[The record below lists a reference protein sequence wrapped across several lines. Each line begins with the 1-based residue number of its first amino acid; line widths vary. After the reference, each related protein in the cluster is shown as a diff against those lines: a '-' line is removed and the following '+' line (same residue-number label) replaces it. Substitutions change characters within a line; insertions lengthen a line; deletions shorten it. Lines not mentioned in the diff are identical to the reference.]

1 MGSPAIGNRVPA
13 RGRPGA
19 TAASTKVVVRC
30 RARYHIP
37 PGPVAGISWDTARA
51 PAAYASGA
59 GPMQRGHLATRTR
72 RRPRP
77 GRQQEGC
84 VPHAVN
90 DLSLSGQPVRDACAG
105 SSVWP
110 HCPARKCSLQGD
122 ADRCCAQ
129 DDPAQQHVAARLPQH
144 SAITPMT
151 SWPGFS
157 SGHARLT
164 RAPCRWHGIRRAV
177 RRPGRSCGHRC
188 LHGRSFRAALAV
200 GLGEVGG
207 RTLIVLPLLNVG
219 VDDLAG
225 PPRPCRNRLPC
236 CCPRGSDQRWPGG
249 GAACPDSDRGS
260 ARCCRPGCLVWR

>member
-1 MGSPAIGNRVPA
+1 MPGSDGPGMGSPAIRNRVPA
-13 RGRPGA
+13 RRRPGA
-19 TAASTKVVVRC
+19 TGPAPSGRQV
-30 RARYHIP
+30 
-37 PGPVAGISWDTARA
+37 PGPVSHSAGTGRGHQLGHGACTGGVRERRGARA
-51 PAAYASGA
+51 ARPSSHPDPPAA
-59 GPMQRGHLATRTR
+59 
-72 RRPRP
+72 RP

-90 DLSLSGQPVRDACAG
+90 DLSLSGQPVRDAWAG

-110 HCPARKCSLQGD
+110 HCPARKCSLQDD

-157 SGHARLT
+157 SGRARL
-164 RAPCRWHGIRRAV
+164 RRAAPCRWHSIRRAV

-207 RTLIVLPLLNVG
+207 RTLIASVE
-219 VDDLAG
+219 
-225 PPRPCRNRLPC
+225 
-236 CCPRGSDQRWPGG
+236 RGR
-249 GAACPDSDRGS
+249 
-260 ARCCRPGCLVWR
+260 

>member
-1 MGSPAIGNRVPA
+1 MAVKAQVTAAPDHA
-13 RGRPGA
+13 RLGRPGHGEPGNRESRPCA
-19 TAASTKVVVRC
+19 SAAGRHRGQHQAVVRC

-59 GPMQRGHLATRTR
+59 GPVQRGHLATRTR

-90 DLSLSGQPVRDACAG
+90 DLSLSGQPVRDAWAG

-110 HCPARKCSLQGD
+110 HCPAGKCSLQGD

-129 DDPAQQHVAARLPQH
+129 DDPAQRRCRASPAALCH
-144 SAITPMT
+144 TPMT

-157 SGHARLT
+157 SGRARLR
-164 RAPCRWHGIRRAV
+164 RARLVVGIVSGRAV

-207 RTLIVLPLLNVG
+207 RKLIAL
-219 VDDLAG
+219 
-225 PPRPCRNRLPC
+225 C
-236 CCPRGSDQRWPGG
+236 
-249 GAACPDSDRGS
+249 
-260 ARCCRPGCLVWR
+260 